1 MQPRDESMS
10 PPPPSDRP
18 VPTRSPRARGPE
30 HELRDRAKAAKLRS
44 KAAKARVKAN
54 RMTDRARHLNEKA
67 AQWERRAD
75 ELDSVLSQ
83 T

>member
-1 MQPRDESMS
+1 
-10 PPPPSDRP
+10 
-18 VPTRSPRARGPE
+18 
-30 HELRDRAKAAKLRS
+30 
-44 KAAKARVKAN
+44 VKAN

>member
-1 MQPRDESMS
+1 MQSGDQST
-10 PPPPSDRP
+10 PPPPATDLP
-18 VPTRSPRARGPE
+18 VRPRAPE

-54 RMTDRARHLNEKA
+54 RMADRAHHLNDKA

-75 ELDSVLSQ
+75 ELDNVLSQ
-83 T
+83 S

>member
-1 MQPRDESMS
+1 MS
-10 PPPPSDRP
+10 SPTPTNRP
-18 VPTRSPRARGPE
+18 VSSRPPE
-30 HELRDRAKAAKLRS
+30 HELRDRAKAAKFRS

>member
-1 MQPRDESMS
+1 MQSGDEST
-10 PPPPSDRP
+10 PPPPQTDRP
-18 VPTRSPRARGPE
+18 VHPRAPE

-54 RMTDRARHLNEKA
+54 RMTDRARRLNEKA